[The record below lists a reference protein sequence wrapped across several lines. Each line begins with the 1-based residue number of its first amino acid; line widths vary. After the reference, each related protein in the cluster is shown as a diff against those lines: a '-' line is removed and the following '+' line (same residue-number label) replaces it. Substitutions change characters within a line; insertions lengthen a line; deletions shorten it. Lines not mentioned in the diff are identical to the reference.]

1 MRIRILDTWWNV
13 YFIDPMDDV
22 FIMPDG
28 RRTVGITDLNTQEIF
43 IANNLDREFERE
55 VFLHEIC
62 HAQSYVTGL
71 NLSEKDEECMCMWVG
86 KNN

>member
-13 YFIDPMDDV
+13 YFIDPMDDI

-28 RRTVGITDLNTQEIF
+28 RRTVGITDLNTREIF
-43 IANNLDREFERE
+43 IANNLDRDFERE
-55 VFLHEIC
+55 IFIHELC

-71 NLSEKDEECMCMWVG
+71 NLSEKDEECMCLWVG
-86 KNN
+86 RNT

>member
-13 YFIDPMDDV
+13 YFCNPQDDV
-22 FIMPDG
+22 FIMQDG
-28 RRTVGITDLNTQEIF
+28 SRTVGVTDLNTQEIF